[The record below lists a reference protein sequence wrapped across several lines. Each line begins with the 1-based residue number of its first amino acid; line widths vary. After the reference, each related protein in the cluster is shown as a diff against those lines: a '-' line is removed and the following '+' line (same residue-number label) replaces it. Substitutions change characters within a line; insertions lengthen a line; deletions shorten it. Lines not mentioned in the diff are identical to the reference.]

1 MYFVKNDDFITFFTI
16 FQRWESPFF
25 QKLQVA
31 VGLASKSAQDRIL
44 CRRWQIDWPIC
55 GTGRQRSQRL
65 AIHKKKVKISDSL
78 GGSRFLTL
86 LQ

>member
-1 MYFVKNDDFITFFTI
+1 MVIYFVENDDFIMFFTI

-25 QKLQVA
+25 QNLQVA

-44 CRRWQIDWPIC
+44 LMPAVAD
-55 GTGRQRSQRL
+55 RL
-65 AIHKKKVKISDSL
+65 AYLWNRKAAIPVIGDPQKKKVKISDSL
-78 GGSRFLTL
+78 